1 MDDFCGDIG
10 KVGMWESVGYKK
22 HPTDCCGGFC
32 FDFTEISCV
41 FGELF
46 KILFKSHS
54 LQKLAFTS
62 LDFDLEINNLDSY
75 HNLRDFIQ

>member
-1 MDDFCGDIG
+1 
-10 KVGMWESVGYKK
+10 MWESVGYNK
-22 HPTDCCGGFC
+22 HPTDCCGASVLILI
-32 FDFTEISCV
+32 EISCV

>member
-1 MDDFCGDIG
+1 MWGY
-10 KVGMWESVGYKK
+10 WESWDVGYKK
-22 HPTDCCGGFC
+22 HPTDCCGASVFI
-32 FDFTEISCV
+32 FIEISSV

-62 LDFDLEINNLDSY
+62 LDFDLEINILDSY